1 VLPLSKVVSNIS
13 GGVWNR
19 TLAGARAQRIEM
31 LLLHEFHS
39 RKFLLPDK
47 LTARDKERLAAAR
60 EGGDEEDGEG
70 GGGGGKKAAGA
81 PGGKGPQYAGGLVL
95 EPKRGLYDKFVLL
108 LDFNSLYPSI
118 IQARG
123 RQRSLRPCLAQVAR
137 CRVRRRFGLPPPP
150 APPASSAPLSLNPP
164 SSPSV

>member
-1 VLPLSKVVSNIS
+1 MHPPHAVLPLSKVVSNIS

-60 EGGDEEDGEG
+60 DGGDEEDGEG
-70 GGGGGKKAAGA
+70 GGGKKAAGGGA
-81 PGGKGPQYAGGLVL
+81 PGAKGPQYAGGLVL

-118 IQARG
+118 IQAR
-123 RQRSLRPCLAQVAR
+123 RAACSPPPCLEQVRCGAASAASCAR
-137 CRVRRRFGLPPPP
+137 PPPP
-150 APPASSAPLSLNPP
+150 RAHFP
-164 SSPSV
+164 